1 MKRELF
7 AAAAI
12 PIMVVTI
19 GWLPPWGFLTI
30 LGAAALLACDEYLK
44 LARAA
49 DIVVGRWLV
58 LILIGSLLVA
68 SWLHGVNGL
77 QSQRLQ
83 RW

>member
-30 LGAAALLACDEYLK
+30 LWVAALLACD
-44 LARAA
+44 AR
-49 DIVVGRWLV
+49 GRSEAWA
-58 LILIGSLLVA
+58 IG
-68 SWLHGVNGL
+68 GVRSNDDESCPDPVRPYG
-77 QSQRLQ
+77 
-83 RW
+83 